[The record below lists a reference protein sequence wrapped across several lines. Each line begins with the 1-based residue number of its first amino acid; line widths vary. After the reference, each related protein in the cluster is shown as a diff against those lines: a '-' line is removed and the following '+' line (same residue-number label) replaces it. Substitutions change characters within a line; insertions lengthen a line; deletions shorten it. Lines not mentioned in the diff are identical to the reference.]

1 MTRSAAPQ
9 AGPTPRGSG
18 RPPRVPADGHNG
30 QVGERTAEG
39 TGDRARPHWVV
50 LLLPALCLV
59 GFALTV
65 LLDVRTPDTG
75 LGVEFAPGDGWSY
88 SLLGVLLSALAA
100 VVLVR
105 EPLQGF
111 GWALAGS
118 GLFWVTDGLA
128 QSYVRVGLSAD
139 DLWPGLSFAAWYLN
153 RFTGYLTVP
162 IAVML
167 LLFPT
172 GRLLP
177 GRWGTA
183 GRVSIVAM
191 VVAGLVIIT
200 APSEGR
206 VPGDLVLPASLD
218 MDPTTVAFLPTW
230 SVDAAVTA
238 GVVSFLVPMA
248 SVVVRYRGSRGL
260 ERDRMRW
267 LLWAVVT
274 MLLALGLSGVV
285 GGGRADDVLLFI
297 VMALPA
303 CAMTVAIVAP
313 MIVAID
319 DLLARTLVLGGL
331 SLVLLVADLAAV
343 AGLTVLL
350 GDDLGRAELI
360 TVVLLVSVLLY
371 GPVRSR
377 LWAAVQRAMLGDRTN
392 RYDVVAGLAST
403 LEKADGGTEQ
413 LAVVADAVAAAFG
426 VGYVRLEVDRAHGER
441 VTATHGTAPAEV
453 RTLPITYRDE
463 EVGRVV
469 LPVRG
474 LRSRLSRRDEELLG
488 DLVRQA
494 ATAVR
499 TSQLADELQ
508 DNRERLVVAREEERR
523 RIRRD
528 LHDGLGPS
536 LSGLVFQLESA
547 RLLVDRDPDAARR
560 SIAATSGQLQEVVAD
575 VRRLVHDLRPP
586 ALDDLGLVGALR
598 QHAERISGA
607 GLDAR
612 VEAAADLG
620 ALSAA
625 VEVAAFRIAGEA
637 LTNVTRHARASTVVV
652 RLEVAGAELVLEVGD
667 DGVGIPAEV
676 EAGVG
681 LVSLR
686 ERAAELGG
694 RTEVSC
700 PPGGGTVVRA
710 WLPLG
715 RADRPDRQDVHRN
728 EQKDEG

>member
-1 MTRSAAPQ
+1 MS
-9 AGPTPRGSG
+9 
-18 RPPRVPADGHNG
+18 
-30 QVGERTAEG
+30 EG
-39 TGDRARPHWVV
+39 ARPRWVV
-50 LLLPALCLV
+50 LVLPALCLI

-65 LLDVRTPDTG
+65 LLDARTPDRG

-88 SLLGVLLSALAA
+88 ALVGVVLCGLAA
-100 VVLVR
+100 VVLLR
-105 EPLQGF
+105 EPRQGF
-111 GWALAGS
+111 GWALAWL
-118 GLFWVTDGLA
+118 GLFWVSDGLA
-128 QSYVRVGLSAD
+128 QSYVRVGLSAE
-139 DLWPGLSFAAWYLN
+139 DLWPALTFVTWFLN

-162 IAVML
+162 IAVLL
-167 LLFPT
+167 LLFPN

-177 GRWGTA
+177 GRWGVA
-183 GRVSIVAM
+183 GRVSIAVM
-191 VVAGLVIIT
+191 VVAVLLIIV

-206 VPGDLVLPASLD
+206 LAADLELPASVD
-218 MDPTTVAFLPTW
+218 MDPTTLGFLPPW
-230 SVDAAVTA
+230 IA
-238 GVVSFLVPMA
+238 GVAVIAGVASFVVPMA
-248 SVVVRYRGSRGL
+248 SVVVRYRASRGL

-274 MLLALGLSGVV
+274 MVLAVALSVVV
-285 GGGRADDVLLFI
+285 GAVASDDLLLFL
-297 VMALPA
+297 VMVIPGA
-303 CAMTVAIVAP
+303 AMTVAIVAP
-313 MIVAID
+313 NVVAID

-331 SLVLLVADLAAV
+331 SLVLLLADLAAV

-350 GDDLGRAELI
+350 GDDLGRPELI

-403 LEKADGGTEQ
+403 LEKADDGTEQ
-413 LAVVADAVAAAFG
+413 LAAVADAVAAAFG
-426 VGYVRLEVDRAHGER
+426 IGYVRLEVDRAHGER
-441 VTATHGTAPAEV
+441 VAATHGRAPADV
-453 RTLPITYRDE
+453 RTLPITYRDQ

-474 LRSRLSRRDEELLG
+474 LRSRLNRRDEELLG

-508 DNRERLVVAREEERR
+508 ESRERLVVAREEERR

-536 LSGLVFQLESA
+536 LSGVVFQLESA
-547 RLLVDRDPDAARR
+547 RLQVSRDPDAAAR
-560 SIAATSGQLQEVVAD
+560 SIAATSGLVQDVVAD

-598 QHAERISGA
+598 QQAERMSASGPAVSVLA
-607 GLDAR
+607 G
-612 VEAAADLG
+612 DLG
-620 ALSAA
+620 TLSAA
-625 VEVAAFRIAGEA
+625 VEVAAYRIVGEA
-637 LTNVTRHARASTVVV
+637 LTNVSRHASASTAVV
-652 RLEVAGAELVLEVGD
+652 RLAVVDDELDIEVRD
-667 DGVGIPAEV
+667 DGVGIPSEV

-694 RTEVSC
+694 HTEVSC
-700 PPGGGTVVRA
+700 PENGGTVVRA
-710 WLPLG
+710 RLPLARTE
-715 RADRPDRQDVHRN
+715 RADDRR
-728 EQKDEG
+728 DEG

>member
-1 MTRSAAPQ
+1 MTRSTALS
-9 AGPTPRGSG
+9 AGPAPSEPG
-18 RPPRVPADGHNG
+18 RSRRVVADPENEGM
-30 QVGERTAEG
+30 GEE
-39 TGDRARPHWVV
+39 ARPRWLV
-50 LLLPALCLV
+50 LLLPTLCLV
-59 GFALTV
+59 GFAVTV
-65 LLDVRTPDTG
+65 LLDVRTPDAG

-88 SLLGVLLSALAA
+88 SLLGVVLSCLAA

-105 EPLQGF
+105 EPRQAF

-128 QSYVRVGLSAD
+128 QSYVRIGLSSD
-139 DLWPGLSFAAWYLN
+139 DAWSGLTFAAWYLN

-167 LLFPT
+167 LLFPN

-183 GRVSIVAM
+183 GRVSIAVMVA
-191 VVAGLVIIT
+191 AGLVIIT

-206 VPGDLVLPASLD
+206 LQGDLVLPSSLD
-218 MDPTTVAFLPTW
+218 MDPTTLPFLPTW
-230 SVDAAVTA
+230 AVDAAVLA
-238 GVVSFLVPMA
+238 GIVTFLVPMA
-248 SVVVRYRGSRGL
+248 SVVVRYRASRGL

-274 MLLALGLSGVV
+274 MLLSLVLSTVV
-285 GGGRADDVLLFI
+285 GGDRVDDLLLFL
-297 VMALPA
+297 VMVLPA
-303 CAMTVAIVAP
+303 AAMTVAIVAP
-313 MIVAID
+313 TVVAID
-319 DLLARTLVLGGL
+319 DLLARTLLLGGL
-331 SLVLLVADLAAV
+331 SLVLLVADLVAV
-343 AGLTVLL
+343 AGLTLLL

-377 LWAAVQRAMLGDRTN
+377 LWGAVQRAMLGDRSN

-403 LEKADGGTEQ
+403 LERADGGAEQ
-413 LAVVADAVAAAFG
+413 LAVVADAVSAAFG
-426 VGYVRLEVDRAHGER
+426 VGYVRIEVDRPHGER
-441 VTATHGTAPAEV
+441 VTATHGIEPTDV

-488 DLVRQA
+488 DLARQA
-494 ATAVR
+494 ALAVR

-547 RLLVDRDPDAARR
+547 RLLVDREPDAAQR
-560 SIAATSGQLQEVVAD
+560 SIASTSAQLQEVVAD

-586 ALDDLGLVGALR
+586 ALDDLGLAGALR
-598 QHAERISGA
+598 QQAERISVA
-607 GLDAR
+607 GLTAR
-612 VEAAADLG
+612 VEAADVG
-620 ALSAA
+620 SLSAA

-637 LTNVTRHARASTVVV
+637 LTNVTRHAAATTVVV
-652 RLEVAGAELVLEVGD
+652 RLEITGDELAIEVRD
-667 DGVGIPAEV
+667 DGIGIPADV

-681 LVSLR
+681 LISLR

-694 RTEVSC
+694 RSEVTC
-700 PPGGGTVVRA
+700 PAEGGTVVRA

-715 RADRPDRQDVHRN
+715 RPDHPGQG
-728 EQKDEG
+728 EDEG